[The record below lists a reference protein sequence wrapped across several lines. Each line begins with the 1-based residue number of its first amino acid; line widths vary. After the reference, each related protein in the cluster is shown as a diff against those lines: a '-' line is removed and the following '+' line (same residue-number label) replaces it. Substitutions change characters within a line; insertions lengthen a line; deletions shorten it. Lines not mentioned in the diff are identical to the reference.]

1 MAVTKFDG
9 KLNANEIF
17 GSLYNMI
24 ISQQVFADNIKGTY
38 SGLVEKF
45 KTDGTLYGDTKL
57 FYSTDAIGTE
67 DWLGDNEA
75 QNLLKIHRPA
85 DPDVQEVTIDQFRM
99 IPLTVDNYLSKRA
112 YSTEGAFNEVQSVM
126 LG

>member
-1 MAVTKFDG
+1 MAANNYAG
-9 KLNANEIF
+9 NLNANEIF
-17 GSLYNMI
+17 GAIYNMI
-24 ISQQVFADNIKGTY
+24 ISQQVFSDNIKGTY
-38 SGLVEKF
+38 SGLVSKF

-67 DWLGDNEA
+67 QWLGDNEA
-75 QNLLKIHRPA
+75 DNLLKIHRPA
-85 DPDVQEVTIDQFRM
+85 DPQCQAVTIDQFRM

-112 YSTEGAFNEVQSVM
+112 YSTEGSFNEIMSVM